1 VVSFANMG
9 SSLVYYRPIIIILM
23 ITSVVFSMG
32 KFQNSEGQDVQEIKF
47 SKYTSP
53 ADGIKIN
60 YPSDWLKKDTG
71 LPGVG
76 LYC

>member
-1 VVSFANMG
+1 
-9 SSLVYYRPIIIILM
+9 M